1 MLRFQLLNF
10 KHFSS
15 AQFTI
20 MSTMYHVLFQQ
31 RRHSTNEGVSQF
43 WWQKGS
49 RSPSHKQPH
58 KRDLFPVHVLEYS
71 DNGASGRNT
80 LALSPRAVP
89 AAVPTVLEPE
99 HSTDSSAAMH
109 SKGEQAMY
117 SM

>member
-1 MLRFQLLNF
+1 MLRFQMLNF

-109 SKGEQAMY
+109 SKGVQAMY